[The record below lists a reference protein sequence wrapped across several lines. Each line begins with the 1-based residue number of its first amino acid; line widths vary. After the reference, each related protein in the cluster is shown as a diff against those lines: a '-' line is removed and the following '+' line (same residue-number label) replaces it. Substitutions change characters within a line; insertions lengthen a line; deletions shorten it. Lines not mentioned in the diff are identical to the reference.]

1 MNLPPRNSRITLSLL
16 LNKLFSFTHPIVAA
30 TNNNIAA
37 ATLHVAAATLHVAAA
52 TLHVAAAT
60 LHVAAATQPQTLRAV
75 LSHTTQYCHSPSQ
88 TQSNL
93 EVTWKLKLV
102 GLT

>member
-1 MNLPPRNSRITLSLL
+1 MNLPPRSSRITLSLL

-37 ATLHVAAATLHVAAA
+37 ATLHVAAAT
-52 TLHVAAAT
+52 
-60 LHVAAATQPQTLRAV
+60 QPQTLRAV
-75 LSHTTQYCHSPSQ
+75 LSHTNQYCHSPSQ

-93 EVTWKLKLV
+93 EVTWKLKMV